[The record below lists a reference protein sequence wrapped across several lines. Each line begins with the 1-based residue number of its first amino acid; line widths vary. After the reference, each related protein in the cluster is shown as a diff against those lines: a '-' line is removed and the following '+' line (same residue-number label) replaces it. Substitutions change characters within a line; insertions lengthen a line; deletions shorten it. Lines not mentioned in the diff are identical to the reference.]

1 MGRPNHRKGKPLKPF
16 SVIALSGIFL
26 AALTATAV
34 AAPPTDNWRDDER
47 SGRDSRFQEEDAERS
62 YGYGRGPGRD
72 DYGARDQDRHE
83 ERGARYRRGGGR
95 GMGMLRRYDLDGD
108 GIISRQEFAEGTL
121 RRFNRLDANGD
132 GAITEDEIATVRRR
146 WAR

>member
-1 MGRPNHRKGKPLKPF
+1 LKPF

-34 AAPPTDNWRDDER
+34 AAPPTDNWRDDDR
-47 SGRDSRFQEEDAERS
+47 SGRDSRFHEEDAERP
-62 YGYGRGPGRD
+62 YGYGRGAGRD

-83 ERGARYRRGGGR
+83 ERRARYRRGEGR

-108 GIISRQEFAEGTL
+108 GVISRQEFAEGTL

-132 GAITEDEIATVRRR
+132 GAIAEEEIATVRRR

>member
-1 MGRPNHRKGKPLKPF
+1 LKPF
-16 SVIALSGIFL
+16 SVVALSGVFL

-47 SGRDSRFQEEDAERS
+47 SSRDSRFHEEEAERP
-62 YGYGRGPGRD
+62 YGYGRGAERD
-72 DYGARDQDRHE
+72 YEMDRGV
-83 ERGARYRRGGGR
+83 ERGKGRRAHYRRGKGG
-95 GMGMLRRYDLDGD
+95 GMRMLRRHDLDGD
-108 GIISRQEFAEGTL
+108 GVISRQEFAEGML

-132 GAITEDEIATVRRR
+132 GAISEDEIARVRRR